1 MDILRCV
8 PYSINKSIRCILR
21 KVNTP
26 FTKKI
31 QNIYKQ
37 LLDERLQV
45 FSRGEPTQNLNF
57 IFHSSPPPN
66 ILEGS
71 NFPGSPLYP
80 SLSYLIILWLVLC
93 SVHSMHYGCNLRNIF
108 NSSQKRR
115 EYSPLLQLAFCKH
128 AVKIIT
134 GCAL

>member
-71 NFPGSPLYP
+71 NFPGSKAHPCIRPCPIWLFCGWFCVVCIVCTMVAIWEIF
-80 SLSYLIILWLVLC
+80 LIVP
-93 SVHSMHYGCNLRNIF
+93 
-108 NSSQKRR
+108 RR
-115 EYSPLLQLAFCKH
+115 EESIPLFSSLHFANMQSK
-128 AVKIIT
+128 
-134 GCAL
+134 